1 MRRITSYELRV
12 TKGEVKA
19 ARYGCSAHRDETSRR
34 GFRWAVSDRQSPI
47 ANRQSLCAT
56 RCSPLHHAWT
66 IALLLLL
73 LSSCAA
79 PAPTP
84 MDYSVGQGQ
93 PGDRTALLDTAEA
106 ALIGLGYRIERRD
119 AGEGVL
125 TTQPVEAQA
134 GLDTTRRA
142 SLSSR
147 GKTRRMVE
155 VRVADSGGATKVF
168 CRVLIQE
175 QTTQA
180 HRMFAADRSG
190 SDTPGD
196 FTAINRDAATTTEQ
210 NTVWRTLRRDKSAER
225 EILDAI
231 APPSN
236 P

>member
-1 MRRITSYELRV
+1 MPDRKAKSAAHASPTRR
-12 TKGEVKA
+12 
-19 ARYGCSAHRDETSRR
+19 
-34 GFRWAVSDRQSPI
+34 
-47 ANRQSLCAT
+47 
-56 RCSPLHHAWT
+56 AWT
-66 IALLLLL
+66 LASLLL

-134 GLDTTRRA
+134 GLDPMRPA

-196 FTAINRDAATTTEQ
+196 YTAINRDAATTTEQ
-210 NTVWRTLRRDKSAER
+210 NTVWRTLRRDRSAER
-225 EILDAI
+225 QILDAI
-231 APPSN
+231 TPPILPSGKNNAPQ
-236 P
+236 